1 MPSNQT
7 MIDQSLS
14 TFGYS
19 YLFGRFRFKV
29 AADSLTLF
37 SDGRVIALSS
47 NESIILRVLIEKDGQ
62 FVRTEDLLS
71 CVSKSSEATENL
83 VHVAVRGLRR
93 TLNDADLIKTERS
106 KGYCFTGEVEVQT
119 DEGPDVVLSEPNP
132 EAVGSSNNGP
142 GAGVRSGGSSSPGAP
157 TTFVENQPVTRS
169 AMADRR
175 RDPFVV
181 IAALVSAAVLL
192 LPFLLAFGAG
202 SWADVTK
209 QLGFIQA
216 LMILVAIGYDFYFS
230 DRRDTR
236 DADTETR
243 RALVAV
249 QQLKRSWRLLLAS
262 WCCLYITL
270 PFSEWL
276 APSSHSSLWQA
287 LLVIATFLNNSSA
300 LMLVLCYIVLNRP
313 TVIGIADH
321 EIDDVPLKPGLLL
334 VGGIGLL
341 EAILIALSGHFG
353 LPNYARGVLFG
364 ADLLSG
370 VVGGIAMALCISRF
384 DSRLLDTSRL
394 LPIVPIV
401 LYLYVVIQPFYPL
414 LNWTFPYQ
422 QGLPQH
428 FDLWIM
434 QLAFMLKS
442 VMYIYVTE
450 LFRSQRFLFY
460 MIHARRIYE
469 KVETEWSAF
478 KSAGNS

>member
-7 MIDQSLS
+7 KIDESMS
-14 TFGYS
+14 GYS
-19 YLFGRFRFKV
+19 YLFGRFQLKV
-29 AADSLTLF
+29 AEDSLTLF
-37 SDGRVIALSS
+37 SDGHAIALSA
-47 NESIILRVLIEKDGQ
+47 NESIILRVLLEKQGQ
-62 FVRTEDLLS
+62 FVRTDDLLN
-71 CVSKSSEATENL
+71 CVSQAPGATENL

-106 KGYCFTGEVEVQT
+106 KGYCFTAEVEVRSNEVA
-119 DEGPDVVLSEPNP
+119 DVLSEQNP
-132 EAVGSSNNGP
+132 VPVHQTQCPPTEDIPPGVSPSN
-142 GAGVRSGGSSSPGAP
+142 AAP
-157 TTFVENQPVTRS
+157 TMSLDNQPVTRE
-169 AMADRR
+169 ADKR

-181 IAALVSAAVLL
+181 IAGLVSAAVLL
-192 LPFLLAFGAG
+192 LPFVLAFGAG

-230 DRRDTR
+230 DSGDSRDE
-236 DADTETR
+236 DPETR

-249 QQLKRSWRLLLAS
+249 QQLRRSWRLLLAS

-287 LLVIATFLNNSSA
+287 LLVIATLLNNSSA
-300 LMLVLCYIVLNRP
+300 LMLVLCYVVLNRP
-313 TVIGIADH
+313 TVIGVADH
-321 EIDDVPLKPGLLL
+321 DVEDVPLKTGLLL

-341 EAILIALSGHFG
+341 EAILVALSGHFG
-353 LPNYARGVLFG
+353 LPNYVRGVLFG

-370 VVGGIAMALCISRF
+370 VVGGIAMALCISRL

-422 QGLPQH
+422 QGVPQH

-442 VMYIYVTE
+442 IMYIYVTE

-478 KSAGNS
+478 KSVGSS